1 MKLHACILGNLYERE
16 AYRANCPN
24 STPPTATNKKTWV
37 SLQKFVEIQ
46 IYKSQDVQQMA
57 SLKNMYTP
65 EN

>member
-24 STPPTATNKKTWV
+24 STPQPKKNMGIIG
-37 SLQKFVEIQ
+37 KKHVEIQ
-46 IYKSQDVQQMA
+46 IYKSQDVQQIA

>member
-1 MKLHACILGNLYERE
+1 MRE
-16 AYRANCPN
+16 K
-24 STPPTATNKKTWV
+24 PTGQTAQIVHHNQKKTWV
-37 SLQKFVEIQ
+37 SLEKKHVEIQ